1 MTLQDA
7 YKQLQFQLFDLYDDR
22 EATIIAD
29 WTMEHITGFSK
40 IDRLM
45 HKQFVL
51 SAEQESL
58 YILQIKALLAHTPVQ
73 YVLGKA
79 WFAGLPFM
87 VNENVLIPRPETEEL
102 VDWIMQS
109 NITAAKKSILDIG
122 TGSGCIPITL
132 KKKMPF
138 ALVEAMDISA
148 NAITIAQ
155 QNAAALG
162 ADVHFYTLDIFDKQ
176 AISQLGIYD
185 IIVSNP
191 PYIKQSEAADM
202 LANVL
207 QYEPAIALF
216 VPDEDALVFY
226 KAIAV
231 FAKSHL
237 SQNGELFFEIN
248 EALGASVCTLL
259 EEHGFRAVELRKDL
273 QGKDRMVKAIH
284 ANAKQ

>member
-7 YKQLQFQLFDLYDDR
+7 YKQLQFQLFEIYDDR

-29 WTMEHITGFSK
+29 WTIEHITGFSK

-51 SAEQESL
+51 SGEQESL
-58 YILQIKALLAHTPVQ
+58 FLLQTKALLAHTPVQ
-73 YVLGKA
+73 YVLGKT
-79 WFAGLPFM
+79 WFAGMPFM

-102 VDWIMQS
+102 VDWIVQS
-109 NITAAKKSILDIG
+109 NTTPVKKAILDIG

-132 KKKMPF
+132 KKKMSF

-148 NAITIAQ
+148 NAIAIAQ
-155 QNAAALG
+155 QNATALG

-176 AISQLGIYD
+176 ATSELGIYD

-191 PYIKQSEAADM
+191 PYIKQSEATDM

-237 SQNGELFFEIN
+237 GQNGQLFFEIN
-248 EALGASVCTLL
+248 EALGAAVCTLL
-259 EEHGFRAVELRKDL
+259 EEHGFTAVELRKDL
-273 QGKDRMVKAIH
+273 QGKDRMVKAVL
-284 ANAKQ
+284 ANVIQ